1 MLYPIAKEYIICVQ
15 NVPFRIVVIC
25 KLKVLFAVANVDV
38 VVVIHY
44 FVPVLSQFA
53 RIYFKALWVK
63 RYIIDL
69 EAMTRIKKNLT
80 SSYKHLI
87 KYLLQIL
94 EVNK

>member
-1 MLYPIAKEYIICVQ
+1 MLNALNYFYILLYLIAKEYKICVQ
-15 NVPFRIVVIC
+15 NVPFRIVNVIC
-25 KLKVLFAVANVDV
+25 KLKVLFVVANVD

-69 EAMTRIKKNLT
+69 EAMTRIKRFCCF
-80 SSYKHLI
+80 
-87 KYLLQIL
+87 
-94 EVNK
+94 